1 LNLQGRSEEDA
12 SMPHRS
18 SEHPAPRSLGYG
30 SVRRKT
36 VDVIVDYLRSEPPA
50 DPRPDAELLGRRQH
64 LLRQPWRQPRRPGSE
79 SASTMEL
86 IRRFEARLKAH

>member
-1 LNLQGRSEEDA
+1 
-12 SMPHRS
+12 MTHRS
-18 SEHPAPRSLGYG
+18 NEHPPPRGLGYG

-36 VDVIVDYLRSEPPA
+36 LDTIVDYLRAEPPSA
-50 DPRPDAELLGRRQH
+50 PRPDAALLGRRRH
-64 LLRQPWRQPRRPGSE
+64 LQRQPWRQPRRPGSE

>member
-1 LNLQGRSEEDA
+1 
-12 SMPHRS
+12 MPHRS

-36 VDVIVDYLRSEPPA
+36 VDVIVDYLRSEPTA
-50 DPRPDAELLGRRQH
+50 GPRPDAELLGRRQH

-86 IRRFEARLKAH
+86 IRRFEARLKSH

>member
-1 LNLQGRSEEDA
+1 
-12 SMPHRS
+12 MPHRPI
-18 SEHPAPRSLGYG
+18 ERPAPRTLGYG

-36 VDVIVDYLRSEPPA
+36 VDVIVDYLRTEPA
-50 DPRPDAELLGRRQH
+50 VDPRPDAGLRGRRQH

-86 IRRFEARLKAH
+86 IRRFEARLRAH